1 MISDTTDT
9 QTRALVLANGAPP
22 AREVFD
28 RLAEVSG
35 AFFCVDGGANWAA
48 REGVVPVAA
57 FGDFD
62 SVLETTRTVFQE
74 VPFILTQNQEFTDLE
89 KALGEVI
96 QRGYNSISLL
106 GAVGDRVDHSLA
118 LPGALL
124 RYRQQAAI
132 TCHTDTED
140 FFLLSQSI
148 RLSTAEG
155 QRVSILPV
163 FGPAFVKTRGLRYP
177 LNDEKLQMGIRDG
190 VSNSAMG
197 SVAQISVR
205 ENPVLVVIERQSLS
219 QFNFAPR
226 VAASTL
232 Q

>member
-1 MISDTTDT
+1 MTSGTTDT
-9 QTRALVLANGAPP
+9 HKRALVLANGAPP
-22 AREVFD
+22 VRDVFD
-28 RLAEVSG
+28 RLREASG

-48 REGVVPVAA
+48 REGVVPDAT

-62 SVLETTRTVFQE
+62 SVLESTRSIFQN
-74 VPFILTQNQEFTDLE
+74 VPFILTQNQEFADLE

-96 QRGYNSISLL
+96 QRGYPNISLL

-124 RYRQQAAI
+124 RYSQRAAI

-148 RLSTAEG
+148 QLSTVPG

-163 FGPAFVKTRGLRYP
+163 FGTACVTTDGLRYP
-177 LNDEKLQMGIRDG
+177 LHDEQLQMGVRDG
-190 VSNSAMG
+190 VSNSATG
-197 SVAQISVR
+197 SVAHISVR
-205 ENPVLVVIERQSLS
+205 ENPVLVVIARQSLG
-219 QFNFAPR
+219 QFNFAPE
-226 VAASTL
+226 VAV
-232 Q
+232 